1 MNCSDCKFYSEIF
14 WKCSKTNRII
24 KPDEPLNNC
33 KIGERQVKKQQ
44 NSEPRKIPKGIEIRN
59 NKRKKNNAKMRKT
72 KPGQESICRF
82 VWIEYLIFHK
92 VNGNTK
98 PYKTVGNLGLQIGN
112 KVYLN
117 DGKYK
122 FVNNKN
128 LKIKKKYDGIPD
140 GASKLLADK
149 YILNK

>member
-14 WKCSKTNRII
+14 WKCSKTNKII
-24 KPDEPLNNC
+24 KPDEPLNDC
-33 KIGERQVKKQQ
+33 KLGDQAKKQ
-44 NSEPRKIPKGIEIRN
+44 SRESGKIPKGLEIRN

-140 GASKLLADK
+140 GASKLLIDK